1 MQTRLK
7 YFRELRGLTQ
17 QQLGDQVGTS
27 FQQIQR
33 LETGTRKV
41 SAEWA
46 AKLAPALNVPWYL
59 LFVPDGFSA
68 PMPED
73 AQFVEDRNEIA
84 LLAFWRGLLED
95 QQDLILAM
103 MRGMK
108 TDLANRAA

>member
-1 MQTRLK
+1 METRLR
-7 YFRELRGLTQ
+7 YFRELRGFTQ
-17 QQLGDQVGTS
+17 QQLGDKVGTS

-33 LETGTRKV
+33 LESGARKL

-46 AKLAPALNVPWYL
+46 AKLAPALDVPWYL
-59 LFVPDGFSA
+59 LFIPDGFST

-73 AQFVEDRNEIA
+73 AQLVEDRNEIA

-108 TDLANRAA
+108 DGTGRRVA